1 MLEFGKKEMMVCE
14 AAYLDFSISFLS
26 VSFKA
31 PQGQAPPL
39 PVLHPLIPVRID
51 IQNDPKLISN
61 LCAAP
66 TQTHQPGA
74 TLVLS
79 PLSSIRSMFS
89 QSYKYTSM
97 NLPLTQTQTTSVYTV
112 LGHPCFKET

>member
-1 MLEFGKKEMMVCE
+1 MLEFGKKEMMVCDEEE

-51 IQNDPKLISN
+51 IFKMIQN
-61 LCAAP
+61 
-66 TQTHQPGA
+66 
-74 TLVLS
+74 
-79 PLSSIRSMFS
+79 
-89 QSYKYTSM
+89 
-97 NLPLTQTQTTSVYTV
+97 
-112 LGHPCFKET
+112 